1 MNKQNVNQNPAIDES
16 HINKTFLWKVAFIAA
31 MGGLLFGYD
40 FMVIGGTTS
49 FYEKF
54 FNLNAKT
61 LGLSVGAAPI
71 GCIIGA
77 GMSMLLGDKFGRKK
91 LLFLSALLFLIS
103 AVGTA
108 VVSDFYLFMLMRLI
122 GGAGIGLAAAMAPIY
137 IAEISPSSYRGK
149 VVTTNQFT
157 IMIGIVISQI
167 VNLFIQQHGEKIGAA
182 ANAAMTWNETMG
194 WRWMFG
200 AEAIPAVGFLILI
213 LFVPYSPRWL
223 VKRGRNDEAEE
234 ILKKVGGDDYA
245 KAEVADIASTISD
258 EEVAK
263 INFNDLLN
271 PKLMKII
278 LLGMFLAVVQ
288 QWSGLNSIF
297 AYSHQIFTDAG
308 FSISGAMMSLVF
320 QGLTMMIFCIVAM
333 FIVDKIGR
341 KKLMLFGAL
350 GIGIIHVI
358 MGLSFKFNFGGVAI
372 VILVMAAIAIYAATL
387 APVVWVLLAELF
399 PNRLRGVAMGISVMT
414 LWVAYFILTATFPIM
429 RENLGMPF
437 TFWSYAGFLFIA
449 FIVMKIS
456 LPETKGK
463 SLEQI
468 ERELVD

>member
-1 MNKQNVNQNPAIDES
+1 MNEQNLNQNPAIDES

-200 AEAIPAVGFLILI
+200 AEAIPAVAFLILI

-350 GIGIIHVI
+350 GIGIIHII
-358 MGLSFKFNFGGVAI
+358 MGLSFKYNFGGVAI